1 MFIKQLNVEQQAA
14 LFHFAKQL
22 IAADKNVDDREL
34 LVLET
39 IRAQCDTNTDFEAMV
54 ELSSLP
60 TLLVETAQKAAFMLE
75 LVGVAYADEKI
86 HENEW
91 VLINQIAE
99 MLDITTLRLEEI
111 KNWVHRQLTLV
122 KEAKQ
127 FMEC

>member
-1 MFIKQLNVEQQAA
+1 MFIKQLNVAQQSA

-22 IAADKNVDDREL
+22 IAADNNVDDRER

-75 LVGVAYADEKI
+75 MVGVAYADEKI

-99 MLDITTLRLEEI
+99 ILDITPLRLEEI